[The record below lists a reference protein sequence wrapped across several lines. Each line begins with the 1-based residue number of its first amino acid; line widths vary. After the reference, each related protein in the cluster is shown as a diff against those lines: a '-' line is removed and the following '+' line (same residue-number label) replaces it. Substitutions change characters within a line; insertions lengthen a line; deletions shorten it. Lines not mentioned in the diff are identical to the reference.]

1 MTKQNW
7 FGVGYSL
14 ILAALVLSSID
25 IFHPQALMWG
35 LALFIGSML
44 LVVACLEVVSRLKI
58 HSLQRQGLY
67 PAADRATLKD
77 VEALLKANEKL
88 RAVQLYRK
96 MYRVSL
102 QEALNSINRMEI
114 R

>member
-25 IFHPQALMWG
+25 IFHPQGLMWG
-35 LALFIGSML
+35 SGLFIGLML
-44 LVVACLEVVSRLKI
+44 LVVMCLEVVSRLKTQ
-58 HSLQRQGLY
+58 SLRRQGLY
-67 PAADRATLKD
+67 PPAKQATLED
-77 VEALLKANEKL
+77 IEALLRANEKL
-88 RAVQLYRK
+88 RAIQLYKK

-102 QEALNSINRMEI
+102 QEALNSINRMEV

>member
-25 IFHPQALMWG
+25 IFHPQALMLA
-35 LALFIGSML
+35 LALFAGSML
-44 LVVACLEVVSRLKI
+44 LVVVCLEVVSRLKI
-58 HSLQRQGLY
+58 HSLRRQGLY
-67 PAADRATLKD
+67 PAADKATLRD
-77 VEALLKANEKL
+77 VEALLKASE
-88 RAVQLYRK
+88 RIHAIQLYRK

-102 QEALNSINRMEI
+102 QEALNSINRIEI